1 MDIKNPFK
9 FIKQSDI
16 FILSSVFEGSP
27 NVLVEAQFLK
37 KFIIST
43 NCPTGPREILKN
55 GEFGALVK
63 IGDYKEIARIIEN
76 FKFNKSIKKKIEK
89 GFKNTKNYDYRK
101 NCFQYYKLIKMYL
114 N

>member
-1 MDIKNPFK
+1 M
-9 FIKQSDI
+9 
-16 FILSSVFEGSP
+16 
-27 NVLVEAQFLK
+27 
-37 KFIIST
+37 
-43 NCPTGPREILKN
+43 
-55 GEFGALVK
+55 K